1 MTLALD
7 PAVAWAQ
14 YEQTQAV
21 AEPAPPSYRYYK
33 PLASA
38 ARSLVNEI
46 QSGGRIDLG
55 IPVLDEAIR
64 GVAPG
69 QLMLLNGFSH
79 SGKSLIAHHC
89 LRWNRTKRVAMFVPD
104 EPTTLVI
111 AKLAAASHGLDGVQF
126 EEDLANNDHE
136 ALRLLMDT
144 AEREFPNLAVF
155 DQTLTPTVMEEGLEE
170 AEQVWGKKAEL
181 VVIDYVELLQA
192 GESVQAK
199 FDFIKSFGRRHNLP
213 VIALHQTSRTAG
225 ADGRAMTI
233 SSGSYGG
240 EQHATYVLG
249 VRRKKMAL
257 LAERAELRTKLATN
271 TKSFEVIEDKLK
283 EVEHDLRIHE
293 YTITVNLVK
302 NKQIGAGTV
311 DEVDFELDTKN
322 GRIYPMDG
330 DLPNAYRR
338 SLPQVAAT
346 PDELEF

>member
-1 MTLALD
+1 MTLTLD
-7 PAVAWAQ
+7 PAAAWAS
-14 YEQTQAV
+14 YEARAAV
-21 AEPAPPSYRYYK
+21 APPPREYKHYR
-33 PLASA
+33 PLAAA
-38 ARSLVNEI
+38 ARNLVHEI

-69 QLMLLNGFSH
+69 QLMLLNGYNH

-89 LRWNRTKRVAMFVPD
+89 LRWNKNRRIAMFVPD

-111 AKLAAASHGLDGVQF
+111 AKLAAASHGLDGIKF
-126 EEDLANNDHE
+126 EEDLARNDHE
-136 ALRLLMDT
+136 AMRLLMDT

-155 DQTLTPTVMEEGLEE
+155 DQTLTPAVMEEGLEE
-170 AEQVWGKKAEL
+170 AEDVWGAKAEL
-181 VVIDYVELLQA
+181 LVIDYVELLQA

-199 FDFIKSFGRRHNLP
+199 FDYIKSFGSRHNLP

-257 LAERAELRTKLATN
+257 LAERADLRTKLATA
-271 TKSFEVIEDKLK
+271 TKDPKAVEDKLR

-293 YTITVNLVK
+293 YTVTVNLVK

-311 DEVDFELDTKN
+311 DEVDFELDTSN
-322 GRIYPMDG
+322 GRIYPLNG
-330 DLPNAYRR
+330 DLPNAYQRLR
-338 SLPQVAAT
+338 AYEPAT
-346 PDELEF
+346 QEGMDF